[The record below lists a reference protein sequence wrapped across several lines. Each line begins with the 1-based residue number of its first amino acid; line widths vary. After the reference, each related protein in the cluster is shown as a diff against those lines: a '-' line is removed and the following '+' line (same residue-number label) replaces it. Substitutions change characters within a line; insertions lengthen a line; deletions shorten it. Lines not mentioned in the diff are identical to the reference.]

1 MIAAL
6 CGLRVINE
14 GFGVIF
20 SPQRGDTCLT
30 QSSRR
35 STSMRCTT
43 GSEPQPN
50 FFCGAGAALTDSS
63 LFHPLDDGM
72 LVVIG
77 TQLN

>member
-1 MIAAL
+1 
-6 CGLRVINE
+6 
-14 GFGVIF
+14 
-20 SPQRGDTCLT
+20 
-30 QSSRR
+30 
-35 STSMRCTT
+35 MRCTT

-50 FFCGAGAALTDSS
+50 FFFGAGAALIDSS